1 MKPQVKI
8 AQPQAE
14 YTRAFSDL
22 GKLQAVHQVKYRL
35 KEDGN
40 LWKIQLEDDSKVEN
54 KTDGLLLDCS
64 EGMAYNVL
72 RFLYE
77 NAVQLDG
84 WKDIV
89 MDLVPSEVKIE

>member
-1 MKPQVKI
+1 MEPQVEI
-8 AQPQAE
+8 AQQQAE

-22 GKLQAVHQVKYRL
+22 GTLQTAHQVKYRL

-40 LWKIQLEDDSKVEN
+40 LWEIQLEDNSKREN
-54 KTDGLLLDCS
+54 KADGLLLDCS
-64 EGMAYNVL
+64 ERMAYNVL

-84 WKDIV
+84 WRDIV
-89 MDLVPSEVKIE
+89 MDLVPSDVMTE